1 MNVLKRVA
9 KVAATGIAGTA
20 AGVGLGTSW
29 LVASTTLVTPIPR
42 DDPLWNSA
50 TLKKLNIL
58 ENPVLADICIK
69 RIPLSKI
76 RPELLQDEAKLTT
89 EFARGVWTGW
99 AFEPQRWLFTKIFRT
114 PENSHLK
121 FSRREIAESTFEIG
135 TEFIDQFQVVEWSKN
150 EITMRE
156 GVRHATRRRGKWTAG
171 ELELT
176 LSTRFFKGRENV
188 TDGSMPVPYL
198 IERLHY
204 LYARALVQS
213 GSSALR

>member
-1 MNVLKRVA
+1 M
-9 KVAATGIAGTA
+9 
-20 AGVGLGTSW
+20 
-29 LVASTTLVTPIPR
+29 
-42 DDPLWNSA
+42 
-50 TLKKLNIL
+50 
-58 ENPVLADICIK
+58 DIQFM
-69 RIPLSKI
+69 SSS
-76 RPELLQDEAKLTT
+76 
-89 EFARGVWTGW
+89 
-99 AFEPQRWLFTKIFRT
+99 AFEPQRWLFAKIFRT

-156 GVRHATRRRGKWTAG
+156 GGSPRDTTPREVDGLITTTARIDREAG